1 MVVQAEIKY
10 RNVWKQVLVL
20 EKKMP
25 KDLFSVHALF
35 KSSLDFCGTNTR
47 VFSII
52 VTACV
57 YSGKIRKAVEV
68 VFCNQWL
75 EFPSTGKLNRLEAS

>member
-1 MVVQAEIKY
+1 MEASIGF
-10 RNVWKQVLVL
+10 R
-20 EKKMP
+20 KKMP

-75 EFPSTGKLNRLEAS
+75 EFFLRPENLTA